1 MKFIITMLFAG
12 AFILPLQAQD
22 VLSLDPLS
30 ITSSR
35 INQKV
40 SETGR
45 SITVIEG
52 KLIERLPVNS
62 LDELLKYAASVE
74 IQQRGPAGAQADI
87 VVRGGTFQQVLVL
100 MDGVKINDPIT
111 GHFSGYMP
119 IVASQIERIE
129 ILRGPAAAAYGS
141 EAVGA
146 VINIISKTFASFNK
160 EKTLRGNAGV
170 ATGEYGYL
178 MAHAGV
184 QKTNEKIN
192 YSVAAQ
198 TTNADGQLLRG
209 NNRGYFNNHL
219 FSANAAI
226 ALNNKWKAMLQSSY
240 DDRDFAAQNFYTTFA
255 SDTAVERVRTF
266 WSHAKLKREA
276 NNSSDEIDIAYKNTN
291 DVYQFNPAANA
302 NDNTSGLLT
311 IQYIHSKKIKA
322 SLFYNA
328 GIMAEQRSIKSNDRG
343 NHSNQHISAFGSVT
357 YKYKK
362 LSFNPGVRVVSDK
375 NYGIEILPQANLL
388 YRAGKLGLRANAG
401 RAIRSA
407 DFTERYNNYN
417 RTRVTGG
424 SIGNP
429 DLEAERSWSYEAGA
443 DLYLKNLKISA
454 AWFYRDQNNVI
465 DYVATPYADMPRKEN
480 LVPNGSYA
488 LAKNIKAVNTRGL
501 ELELSYQQ
509 KINEHSQLYVN
520 AAATFL
526 KSSSTDAVP
535 SFYIISHARTLL
547 QQSVVYNFKKLNIA
561 VTSIYKERNRAQ
573 APGINAFVS
582 PNYWLVNV
590 KTAYQINR
598 FNVFV
603 AVNNVGNIR
612 YSDLLG
618 SKMPQSWTTAGVNL
632 YF

>member
-1 MKFIITMLFAG
+1 MKLIITMLLTG
-12 AFILPLQAQD
+12 AFVLPLQAQN

-52 KLIERLPVNS
+52 KTIERLPVNS

-129 ILRGPAAAAYGS
+129 ILRGPSAATYGS

-146 VINIISKTFASFNK
+146 VINIISKTFATFNK
-160 EKTLRGNAGV
+160 EKKLHGNAGL
-170 ATGEYGYL
+170 AAGEYGYL

-184 QKTNEKIN
+184 HKTNEKIN

-226 ALNNKWKAMLQSSY
+226 VLNNKWKAMLQTSY
-240 DDRDFAAQNFYTTFA
+240 DDRDFAAQNFYTTFT

-276 NNSSDEIDIAYKNTN
+276 NKSSDEIDIAYKNTN
-291 DVYQFNPAANA
+291 DVYQFNPGANA

-311 IQYIHSKKIKA
+311 LQYIHSKKISA

-343 NHSNQHISAFGSVT
+343 NHNNQHVAAFGSVT

-375 NYGIEILPQANLL
+375 NYGVEILPQANIL
-388 YRAGKLGLRANAG
+388 YRTGKLGLRANAG

-417 RTRVTGG
+417 RTLVTGG

-443 DLYLKNLKISA
+443 DLYLKNWKISA

-480 LVPNGSYA
+480 LVPTGSYA

-501 ELELSYQQ
+501 ELELSYQK

-547 QQSVVYNFKKLNIA
+547 QQSVVYNFKKLN
-561 VTSIYKERNRAQ
+561 VSFTSIYKERNRAQ

-582 PNYWLVNV
+582 PSYWLVNV

>member
-1 MKFIITMLFAG
+1 MKLIITILLTG
-12 AFILPLQAQD
+12 AFVLPLQAQN

-52 KLIERLPVNS
+52 KIIERLPVNS

-146 VINIISKTFASFNK
+146 VINIISKTFATFNK
-160 EKTLRGNAGV
+160 EKTLQGNAGI
-170 ATGEYGYL
+170 AAGEYGYL

-226 ALNNKWKAMLQSSY
+226 ALYNKWKAMLQSSY
-240 DDRDFAAQNFYTTFA
+240 DDRDFAAQNFYTTFV

-291 DVYQFNPAANA
+291 DVFQFNPAANA

-311 IQYIHSKKIKA
+311 LQYIHSKKVSA
-322 SLFYNA
+322 TLFYNA
-328 GIMAEQRSIKSNDRG
+328 GIMAEQRNIKSNDRG
-343 NHSNQHISAFGSVT
+343 NHSNQHIAAFGSVT

-375 NYGIEILPQANLL
+375 NYGVEILPQANLL
-388 YRAGKLGLRANAG
+388 YRTGKLGLRANAG

-417 RTRVTGG
+417 RKLVTGG

-443 DLYLKNLKISA
+443 DLYLKKWKISA

-488 LAKNIKAVNTRGL
+488 LAKNIKAVNTSGL

-535 SFYIISHARTLL
+535 SFYIISHARTLI
-547 QQSVVYNFKKLNIA
+547 QQSVVYNFKKLNVA

>member
-1 MKFIITMLFAG
+1 
-12 AFILPLQAQD
+12 
-22 VLSLDPLS
+22 
-30 ITSSR
+30 
-35 INQKV
+35 
-40 SETGR
+40 
-45 SITVIEG
+45 
-52 KLIERLPVNS
+52 
-62 LDELLKYAASVE
+62 
-74 IQQRGPAGAQADI
+74 
-87 VVRGGTFQQVLVL
+87 
-100 MDGVKINDPIT
+100 
-111 GHFSGYMP
+111 MP

-146 VINIISKTFASFNK
+146 VINIISKTFATFNK

-255 SDTAVERVRTF
+255 SDTAVERVITF
-266 WSHAKLKREA
+266 WSHAKLKRES
-276 NNSSDEIDIAYKNTN
+276 NNSSDEIDIAYKKTN

-311 IQYIHSKKIKA
+311 LQYIHSKKINA

-443 DLYLKNLKISA
+443 DLYLKNWKISA

-573 APGINAFVS
+573 APGINAFIS

>member
-1 MKFIITMLFAG
+1 MKTLLTAVLLSAIA
-12 AFILPLQAQD
+12 LPTYAQE
-22 VLSLDPLS
+22 VVSLDPLS

-100 MDGVKINDPIT
+100 IDGVKINDPIT

-129 ILRGPAAAAYGS
+129 ILRGPAAVAYGS

-146 VINIISKTFASFNK
+146 VINIISKTFATFNK
-160 EKTLRGNAGV
+160 EKTTTGNAGV
-170 ATGEYGYL
+170 AAGEYGYW
-178 MAHAGV
+178 MANAGV
-184 QKTNEKIN
+184 QRSNEKIN
-192 YSVAAQ
+192 YAVAAQ
-198 TTNADGQLLRG
+198 TTNANGQLLRG

-226 ALNNKWKAMLQSSY
+226 VLNNKWKAMLHSSY

-266 WSHAKLKREA
+266 WNHAKLKREA

-291 DVYQFNPAANA
+291 DVFQFNPASVA

-311 IQYIHSKKIKA
+311 LQYVHSKKVSSA
-322 SLFYNA
+322 FFYNA
-328 GIMAEQRSIKSNDRG
+328 GIYAEQRTIKSNDRG
-343 NHSNQHISAFGSVT
+343 NHNNQHLAGFGSVT

-362 LSFNPGVRVVSDK
+362 LSLNPGLRIVSDK
-375 NYGIEILPQANLL
+375 NYGTEILPQANLL
-388 YRAGKLGLRANAG
+388 YRAGKLGVRANAG

-407 DFTERYNNYN
+407 DFTERFNNYN
-417 RTRVTGG
+417 RAVVTGG

-443 DLYLKNLKISA
+443 DLYLKNFKISA

-480 LVPNGSYA
+480 LVPTGSYA
-488 LAKNIKAVNTRGL
+488 LAKNIKEVSTTGL

-509 KINEHSQLYVN
+509 KINEHSQLYLN
-520 AAATFL
+520 TAATFL
-526 KSSSTDAVP
+526 KSRSTDAVP

-547 QQSVVYNFKKLNIA
+547 QQTIIYNYKKWNVA

-590 KTAYQINR
+590 KTAYQFKCINA
-598 FNVFV
+598 FV

-618 SKMPQSWTTAGVNL
+618 SKMPQSWTTAGLNL
-632 YF
+632 SF

>member
-1 MKFIITMLFAG
+1 
-12 AFILPLQAQD
+12 
-22 VLSLDPLS
+22 
-30 ITSSR
+30 
-35 INQKV
+35 
-40 SETGR
+40 
-45 SITVIEG
+45 
-52 KLIERLPVNS
+52 LPVNS

-146 VINIISKTFASFNK
+146 VINIISKTFATFNK

-255 SDTAVERVRTF
+255 SDTAVERVITF
-266 WSHAKLKREA
+266 WSHAKLKRES
-276 NNSSDEIDIAYKNTN
+276 NNSSDEIDIAYKKTN

-311 IQYIHSKKIKA
+311 LQYIHSKKINA

-443 DLYLKNLKISA
+443 DLYLKNWKISA

-573 APGINAFVS
+573 APGINAFIS

>member
-1 MKFIITMLFAG
+1 MKFIITMLVTG
-12 AFILPLQAQD
+12 AFVLPLQAQD

-52 KLIERLPVNS
+52 KIIERLPVNS

-146 VINIISKTFASFNK
+146 VINIISKTFATHNK

-266 WSHAKLKREA
+266 WSHAKLKREV

-291 DVYQFNPAANA
+291 DVYQFNPVANA

-311 IQYIHSKKIKA
+311 LQYIHSKKISA

-343 NHSNQHISAFGSVT
+343 NHSNQHIAAFGSAT
-357 YKYKK
+357 YKYNK

-388 YRAGKLGLRANAG
+388 YRTGKLGLRANAG

-443 DLYLKNLKISA
+443 DLYLKNWKISA
-454 AWFYRDQNNVI
+454 AWFFRDQNNVI

-488 LAKNIKAVNTRGL
+488 LAKNIKAVSTRGL

-535 SFYIISHARTLL
+535 SFYIVSHARTLL
-547 QQSVVYNFKKLNIA
+547 QQSVVYNFKKLNVA

-582 PNYWLVNV
+582 PNYWLINV

-618 SKMPQSWTTAGVNL
+618 SKMPQSWTTVGVNL